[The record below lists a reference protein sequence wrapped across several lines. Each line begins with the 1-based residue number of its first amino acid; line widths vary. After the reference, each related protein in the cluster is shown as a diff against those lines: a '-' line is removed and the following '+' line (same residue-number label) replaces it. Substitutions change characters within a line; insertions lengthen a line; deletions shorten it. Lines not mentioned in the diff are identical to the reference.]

1 MGTILFILFLIF
13 LFYYVLRPI
22 LRVSFTFRN
31 MKREFEDSMR
41 QQREQ
46 YEQAYRNQ
54 TSPNGYNGHRQ
65 KLFDSTDGEYVD
77 FEETIEPRNPADAD
91 NQYSDMPDDRISDV
105 PFEEIIEK

>member
-65 KLFDSTDGEYVD
+65 KIFDSTANMSILRKQSSLA
-77 FEETIEPRNPADAD
+77 TLL
-91 NQYSDMPDDRISDV
+91 MPTTNTPICPTTASPTCRS
-105 PFEEIIEK
+105 KK